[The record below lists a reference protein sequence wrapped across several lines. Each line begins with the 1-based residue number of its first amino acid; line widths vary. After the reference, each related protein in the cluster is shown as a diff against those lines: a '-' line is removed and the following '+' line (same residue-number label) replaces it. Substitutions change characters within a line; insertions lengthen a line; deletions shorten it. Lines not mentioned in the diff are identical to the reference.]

1 MYCDACG
8 AELQLGQKFCN
19 NCGKPLG
26 MAVVP
31 RPAGNRVAQH
41 VHLLGILWIIGS
53 VLVLVGG
60 LVLLVVGNTLF
71 SQAGNVTGEPYSHV
85 GFLRPLLTVIGV
97 FVLAKGVVGMA
108 AGLGLLQR
116 LAWARVL
123 ALIVGFISLLNIPF
137 GTALGVY
144 TLWVLLS
151 PNAEEDYRSLAQ
163 AA

>member
-8 AELQLGQKFCN
+8 AQLAVGQKFCN

-31 RPAGNRVAQH
+31 RPGGNRVAQH

-53 VLVLVGG
+53 VLIVLGG
-60 LVLLVVGNTLF
+60 LVLLVIANTLF
-71 SQAGNVTGEPYSHV
+71 SAAVNMSGETYSHA
-85 GFLRPLLTVIGV
+85 GFLRPLLSVIGV
-97 FVLAKGVVGMA
+97 FVLAKGVLGMA

-116 LAWARVL
+116 LPWARVL
-123 ALIVGFISLLNIPF
+123 ALIIGFLSLLNVPF

-151 PNAEEDYRSLAQ
+151 PNAEEDYRNLAQ